1 MQQKTA
7 LERTKTKESRMVQE
21 KKIVITKIRDS
32 EAGGL
37 PSVKNE
43 DFFHGFMPREQTAP
57 LLQRVGDFLVRQ
69 AVRAESRSTV
79 AEQYIISVRI
89 KPSSAEITKSTGGVV
104 LTTKTDEEIAAEK
117 RRAEEEMRHVYIKYS
132 RRAKLYYVRLYGF
145 KLVSVCTKSH
155 SAIGMGCEEEGIVAG
170 GLIEYHKRHK
180 IPIDEEKTIIKRA
193 IKKADWQLNH
203 EQIIKTKR
211 LGSGAFG
218 DVYKGILRSG
228 LIDKK
233 EVAIKTINGSI
244 SAEENE
250 KLFQLSINQLDVFK
264 EAMLMK
270 TLIHQ
275 NVIQLIGVASNEEP
289 VMIVMELA
297 PGRILMVLGIRDGSY
312 KLYNTFRN
320 HSLKIIQQLNLG
332 GAVLDAVQA
341 KPGPSTYIRIKYCH
355 GAAQGLTYLS
365 GKGIIH
371 RDIAARNTLIG
382 KNNTAKISDFGL
394 SVLGAQKKEKTLK
407 KKAHI
412 NLSAI
417 LGTSPIFGSGD
428 FTNAK
433 LFNENG
439 CLDIWHLYV
448 FHDGMTPYDEFPNTA
463 AIRKFVLAGNRL
475 NNESDRYPDYL
486 WNLTQEC
493 WKQNGADR
501 PTFQEIT
508 TAIETQMEE
517 YNEAERPFWKLW

>member
-1 MQQKTA
+1 
-7 LERTKTKESRMVQE
+7 
-21 KKIVITKIRDS
+21 
-32 EAGGL
+32 
-37 PSVKNE
+37 
-43 DFFHGFMPREQTAP
+43 
-57 LLQRVGDFLVRQ
+57 
-69 AVRAESRSTV
+69 
-79 AEQYIISVRI
+79 
-89 KPSSAEITKSTGGVV
+89 
-104 LTTKTDEEIAAEK
+104 
-117 RRAEEEMRHVYIKYS
+117 MRHVYIKYS

-145 KLVSVCTKSH
+145 KLVS
-155 SAIGMGCEEEGIVAG
+155 

-250 KLFQLSINQLDVFK
+250 KLFQ

-270 TLIHQ
+270 TLVHQ

-297 PGRILMVLGIRDGSY
+297 PGKVWRSRTRRRASKAWPINVYPNKILSWCCPRANV
-312 KLYNTFRN
+312 
-320 HSLKIIQQLNLG
+320 SLWE
-332 GAVLDAVQA
+332 
-341 KPGPSTYIRIKYCH
+341 
-355 GAAQGLTYLS
+355 
-365 GKGIIH
+365 GIIH

-382 KNNTAKISDFGL
+382 KGNVAKISDFGL

-407 KKAHI
+407 KVPVRYLAPETLQTRSYSTKTDVWTF
-412 NLSAI
+412 
-417 LGTSPIFGSGD
+417 GIFMW
-428 FTNAK
+428 
-433 LFNENG
+433 E
-439 CLDIWHLYV
+439 V

-486 WNLTQEC
+486 WTLTQVSHHSRSG
-493 WKQNGADR
+493 WTQMGLR
-501 PTFQEIT
+501 MRHPTFQEIT

-517 YNEAERPFWKLW
+517 YNEAEAPFWKFWS

>member
-1 MQQKTA
+1 MSLERGGSKTA
-7 LERTKTKESRMVQE
+7 AVTKGRDTRMYPE
-21 KKIVITKIRDS
+21 KKIQITKIRDS

-43 DFFHGFMPREQTAP
+43 DFFHGFMPREQ
-57 LLQRVGDFLVRQ
+57 
-69 AVRAESRSTV
+69 
-79 AEQYIISVRI
+79 EQYIISVRV
-89 KPSSAEITKSTGGVV
+89 KPPAEDISKGSGVV

-117 RRAEEEMRHVYIKYS
+117 RRAEEEMRHVFIKYS

-145 KLVSVCTKSH
+145 KLVS
-155 SAIGMGCEEEGIVAG
+155 

-218 DVYKGILRSG
+218 DVYKGVLRSG
-228 LIDKK
+228 LIDKR

-250 KLFQLSINQLDVFK
+250 KLFQ

-297 PGRILMVLGIRDGSY
+297 PG
-312 KLYNTFRN
+312 
-320 HSLKIIQQLNLG
+320 

-341 KPGPSTYIRIKYCH
+341 KPGPTTYIRIKYCH

-365 GKGIIH
+365 GKGVSHFQIIH

-382 KNNTAKISDFGL
+382 KGNTAKISDFGL
-394 SVLGAQKKEKTLK
+394 SVLGVQKKEKTLK
-407 KKAHI
+407 KVPVRYLAPETLQTRSYSTKTDVWTF
-412 NLSAI
+412 
-417 LGTSPIFGSGD
+417 GIFMWEVS
-428 FTNAK
+428 
-433 LFNENG
+433 
-439 CLDIWHLYV
+439 
-448 FHDGMTPYDEFPNTA
+448 
-463 AIRKFVLAGNRL
+463 
-475 NNESDRYPDYL
+475 
-486 WNLTQEC
+486 
-493 WKQNGADR
+493 
-501 PTFQEIT
+501 
-508 TAIETQMEE
+508 
-517 YNEAERPFWKLW
+517 

>member
-1 MQQKTA
+1 MSEEKIKSGEAITI
-7 LERTKTKESRMVQE
+7 ESKEKVHTK
-21 KKIVITKIRDS
+21 

-43 DFFHGFMPREQTAP
+43 DFFHGFMPREQTDR
-57 LLQRVGDFLVRQ
+57 LLLKVGDFLVRQ
-69 AVRAESRSTV
+69 AVRAENKSTV
-79 AEQYIISVRI
+79 AEQFIISVRVK
-89 KPSSAEITKSTGGVV
+89 KPSVDISKGGVV
-104 LTTKTDEEIAAEK
+104 LTNKTDEEIAAEK
-117 RRAEEEMRHVYIKYS
+117 KLAEQEMRHIFIKYS
-132 RRAKLYYVRLYGF
+132 RRAKLYYVRLFGF
-145 KLVSVCTKSH
+145 KLVS
-155 SAIGMGCEEEGIVAG
+155 

-180 IPIDEEKTIIKRA
+180 IPIDEEGSVLRRA

-228 LIDKK
+228 LIEKK

-250 KLFQLSINQLDVFK
+250 KLFQ

-270 TLIHQ
+270 TLVHP
-275 NVIQLIGVASNEEP
+275 NVILLIGVASNEEP

-297 PGRILMVLGIRDGSY
+297 PG
-312 KLYNTFRN
+312 
-320 HSLKIIQQLNLG
+320 

-341 KPGPSTYIRIKYCH
+341 KPGPSVYIRIKYCL
-355 GAAQGLTYLS
+355 GAALGLTYLS

-382 KNNTAKISDFGL
+382 KNHTAKISDFGL
-394 SVLGAQKKEKTLK
+394 SCLGAQKKEKTLK
-407 KKAHI
+407 KVPVRYLAPETLQTRSYTTK
-412 NLSAI
+412 
-417 LGTSPIFGSGD
+417 TDVWTFGIYMW
-428 FTNAK
+428 
-433 LFNENG
+433 E
-439 CLDIWHLYV
+439 V

-475 NNESDRYPDYL
+475 NNESDKYPEYL
-486 WNLTQEC
+486 WTLTQEC

-501 PTFQEIT
+501 PTFEAIAT
-508 TAIETQMEE
+508 TIDSQMED
-517 YNEAERPFWKLW
+517 YNEYSGPFWKVW

>member
-1 MQQKTA
+1 MSGEKIISDDKITF
-7 LERTKTKESRMVQE
+7 ESRESRESRQPVGQKEE
-21 KKIVITKIRDS
+21 KKIQITKIRDS

-43 DFFHGFMPREQTAP
+43 DFFHGFMPREQTDR
-57 LLQRVGDFLVRQ
+57 LLLKVGDFLVRQ
-69 AVRAESRSTV
+69 AVRAENKSAV
-79 AEQYIISVRI
+79 AEQFIISVRV
-89 KPSSAEITKSTGGVV
+89 KPPAVDISKGGGVV
-104 LTTKTDEEIAAEK
+104 LTNKTEEEIAAEK
-117 RRAEEEMRHVYIKYS
+117 KRTEQEMRHIYIKYS

-145 KLVSVCTKSH
+145 KLVS
-155 SAIGMGCEEEGIVAG
+155 

-180 IPIDEEKTIIKRA
+180 IPIDEEKTILKRA

-250 KLFQLSINQLDVFK
+250 KLFQ

-270 TLIHQ
+270 TLVHP
-275 NVIQLIGVASNEEP
+275 NVVLLIGVASNEEP

-297 PGRILMVLGIRDGSY
+297 PG
-312 KLYNTFRN
+312 
-320 HSLKIIQQLNLG
+320 

-341 KPGPSTYIRIKYCH
+341 KPGPTTYIRIKYTL
-355 GAAQGLTYLS
+355 GAAHGLTYLS

-382 KNNTAKISDFGL
+382 KNHVAKISDFGL
-394 SVLGAQKKEKTLK
+394 SCLGAQKKEKTLK
-407 KKAHI
+407 KVPVRYLAPETLQTRSYSTKTDVWTF
-412 NLSAI
+412 
-417 LGTSPIFGSGD
+417 GIFMW
-428 FTNAK
+428 
-433 LFNENG
+433 E
-439 CLDIWHLYV
+439 V
-448 FHDGMTPYDEFPNTA
+448 FHDGMTPYDKFPNTA
-463 AIRKFVLAGNRL
+463 AIRKFVLSGNRL
-475 NNESDRYPDYL
+475 NNESDKYPEYL
-486 WNLTQEC
+486 WVLTQEC
-493 WKQNGADR
+493 WKQDGADR
-501 PTFQEIT
+501 PTFE
-508 TAIETQMEE
+508 AIANTIESQMED
-517 YNEAERPFWKLW
+517 YNESAGPFWKFW

>member
-1 MQQKTA
+1 MSQERGGSKTA
-7 LERTKTKESRMVQE
+7 AVTKGRDTRMYPER
-21 KKIVITKIRDS
+21 KIQITKIRDS

-43 DFFHGFMPREQTAP
+43 DFFHGFMPREQTDR
-57 LLQRVGDFLVRQ
+57 LLLRVGDFLVRQ
-69 AVRAESRSTV
+69 AVRAESRST
-79 AEQYIISVRI
+79 ATEQYIISVRV
-89 KPSSAEITKSTGGVV
+89 KPPAEDISKGSGVV

-117 RRAEEEMRHVYIKYS
+117 RRAEEEMRHVFIKYS

-145 KLVSVCTKSH
+145 KLVS
-155 SAIGMGCEEEGIVAG
+155 

-218 DVYKGILRSG
+218 DVYKGVLRSG
-228 LIDKK
+228 LIDKR

-250 KLFQLSINQLDVFK
+250 KLFQ

-297 PGRILMVLGIRDGSY
+297 PG
-312 KLYNTFRN
+312 
-320 HSLKIIQQLNLG
+320 

-341 KPGPSTYIRIKYCH
+341 KPGPTTYIRIKYCH

-382 KNNTAKISDFGL
+382 KGNTAKISDFGL
-394 SVLGAQKKEKTLK
+394 SVLGVQKKEKTLK
-407 KKAHI
+407 KVPVRYLAPETLQTRSYSTKTDVWTF
-412 NLSAI
+412 
-417 LGTSPIFGSGD
+417 GIFMW
-428 FTNAK
+428 
-433 LFNENG
+433 E
-439 CLDIWHLYV
+439 V

-475 NNESDRYPDYL
+475 NNESDKYPDYL
-486 WNLTQEC
+486 WSLTQLC
-493 WKQNGADR
+493 WKQSGADR

-508 TAIETQMEE
+508 AAIETQMED
-517 YNEAERPFWKLW
+517 YNEAERPFWKFW

>member
-1 MQQKTA
+1 KSDEKVTVESKEK
-7 LERTKTKESRMVQE
+7 LRTKAPGGYVPREE
-21 KKIVITKIRDS
+21 KKIQITKIRDS

-43 DFFHGFMPREQTAP
+43 DFFHGFMPREQ
-57 LLQRVGDFLVRQ
+57 
-69 AVRAESRSTV
+69 
-79 AEQYIISVRI
+79 EQFIISVRV
-89 KPSSAEITKSTGGVV
+89 KEPSV
-104 LTTKTDEEIAAEK
+104 DIA
-117 RRAEEEMRHVYIKYS
+117 
-132 RRAKLYYVRLYGF
+132 VR
-145 KLVSVCTKSH
+145 
-155 SAIGMGCEEEGIVAG
+155 
-170 GLIEYHKRHK
+170 LIEYHKRHK
-180 IPIDEEKTIIKRA
+180 IPVDEENTIIKRA

-250 KLFQLSINQLDVFK
+250 KLFQ

-270 TLIHQ
+270 TLVHP
-275 NVIQLIGVASNEEP
+275 NVILLIGVASNEEP

-297 PGRILMVLGIRDGSY
+297 P
-312 KLYNTFRN
+312 
-320 HSLKIIQQLNLG
+320 G

-341 KPGPSTYIRIKYCH
+341 KPGPSTYIRIKYCLD
-355 GAAQGLTYLS
+355 AAQGLTYLS

-394 SVLGAQKKEKTLK
+394 SCLGAQKKEKTLK
-407 KKAHI
+407 KVPVRYLAPETLQTRSYTTK
-412 NLSAI
+412 
-417 LGTSPIFGSGD
+417 TDVWTFGIYMW
-428 FTNAK
+428 
-433 LFNENG
+433 E
-439 CLDIWHLYV
+439 V

-475 NNESDRYPDYL
+475 NNESDKYPEYL
-486 WNLTQEC
+486 WTLTQVL
-493 WKQNGADR
+493 
-501 PTFQEIT
+501 TS
-508 TAIETQMEE
+508 TA
-517 YNEAERPFWKLW
+517 L

>member
-1 MQQKTA
+1 M
-7 LERTKTKESRMVQE
+7 SQE
-21 KKIVITKIRDS
+21 KKSGEKVTIESKEKTRTKAPGGIAPREEQKKIQITKIRDS

-43 DFFHGFMPREQTAP
+43 DFFHGFMPREQVGSRFRLASKHEGYSSSTACHTDR
-57 LLQRVGDFLVRQ
+57 LLLRVGDFLVRQ
-69 AVRAESRSTV
+69 AVRAENKSAV
-79 AEQYIISVRI
+79 A
-89 KPSSAEITKSTGGVV
+89 KGGGVV
-104 LTTKTDEEIAAEK
+104 LTNKTDEEIE
-117 RRAEEEMRHVYIKYS
+117 
-132 RRAKLYYVRLYGF
+132 VRLLTSE
-145 KLVSVCTKSH
+145 LVQS
-155 SAIGMGCEEEGIVAG
+155 ILL

-180 IPIDEEKTIIKRA
+180 IPIDEENTIIKRA

-250 KLFQLSINQLDVFK
+250 KLFQ

-270 TLIHQ
+270 TLVHP
-275 NVIQLIGVASNEEP
+275 NVILLIGVASNEEP

-297 PGRILMVLGIRDGSY
+297 P
-312 KLYNTFRN
+312 
-320 HSLKIIQQLNLG
+320 G

-341 KPGPSTYIRIKYCH
+341 KPGPSTYIRIKYCLD
-355 GAAQGLTYLS
+355 AAQGLTYLS

-394 SVLGAQKKEKTLK
+394 SCLGAQKKEKTLK
-407 KKAHI
+407 KVPVRYLAPETLQTRSYTTK
-412 NLSAI
+412 
-417 LGTSPIFGSGD
+417 TDVWTFGIYMW
-428 FTNAK
+428 
-433 LFNENG
+433 E
-439 CLDIWHLYV
+439 V

-475 NNESDRYPDYL
+475 NNESDRYPEYL
-486 WNLTQEC
+486 WTLTQVL
-493 WKQNGADR
+493 
-501 PTFQEIT
+501 TH
-508 TAIETQMEE
+508 
-517 YNEAERPFWKLW
+517 LL

>member
-1 MQQKTA
+1 M
-7 LERTKTKESRMVQE
+7 SQE
-21 KKIVITKIRDS
+21 KKSGEKVTIESKEKTRTKAPGGIAPREEQKKIQITKIRDS

-43 DFFHGFMPREQTAP
+43 DFFHGFMPREQTDR
-57 LLQRVGDFLVRQ
+57 LLLRVGDFLVRQ
-69 AVRAESRSTV
+69 AVRAENKSAV
-79 AEQYIISVRI
+79 AEQFIISVRV
-89 KPSSAEITKSTGGVV
+89 KQPSVDLTKGGGVV
-104 LTTKTDEEIAAEK
+104 LTNKTDEEIEAERK
-117 RRAEEEMRHVYIKYS
+117 RAEQEMRHIFIKYS

-145 KLVSVCTKSH
+145 KLVS
-155 SAIGMGCEEEGIVAG
+155 

-180 IPIDEEKTIIKRA
+180 IPIDEENTIIKRA

-250 KLFQLSINQLDVFK
+250 KLFQ

-270 TLIHQ
+270 TLVHP
-275 NVIQLIGVASNEEP
+275 NVILLIGVASNEEP

-297 PGRILMVLGIRDGSY
+297 P
-312 KLYNTFRN
+312 
-320 HSLKIIQQLNLG
+320 G

-341 KPGPSTYIRIKYCH
+341 KPGPSTYIRIKYCLD
-355 GAAQGLTYLS
+355 AAQGLTYLS

-394 SVLGAQKKEKTLK
+394 SCLGAQKKEKTLK
-407 KKAHI
+407 KVPVRYLAPETLQTRSYTTK
-412 NLSAI
+412 
-417 LGTSPIFGSGD
+417 TDVWTFGIYMW
-428 FTNAK
+428 
-433 LFNENG
+433 E
-439 CLDIWHLYV
+439 V

-475 NNESDRYPDYL
+475 NNESDRYPEYL
-486 WNLTQEC
+486 WTLTQEC

-501 PTFQEIT
+501 PTFE
-508 TAIETQMEE
+508 AIAATIDSQMED
-517 YNEAERPFWKLW
+517 YNESRGPFWKFW